1 MNIFDNKRKFRKM
14 AYSKIVSVCLIVVCA
29 MLVNGLFNIYGKARE
44 SLDRKNFSA
53 QSLLKLNNREEKL
66 RREIERLDTRVGLEE
81 ELRSRYSFSKEGE
94 RVIVIIDENNTSEMA
109 STSDEKTL
117 TDRATSWIKRVTLIE

>member
-1 MNIFDNKRKFRKM
+1 MNIFDNKRRFRKV

-53 QSLLKLNNREEKL
+53 QSLLKLHNREEKL

-94 RVIVIIDENNTSEMA
+94 RVIVIIDENNTSETA

>member
-14 AYSKIVSVCLIVVCA
+14 AYSKIVSVGLIVVCA

-94 RVIVIIDENNTSEMA
+94 RVIVILDDSDTSEPIQ
-109 STSDEKTL
+109 TSDDRTL